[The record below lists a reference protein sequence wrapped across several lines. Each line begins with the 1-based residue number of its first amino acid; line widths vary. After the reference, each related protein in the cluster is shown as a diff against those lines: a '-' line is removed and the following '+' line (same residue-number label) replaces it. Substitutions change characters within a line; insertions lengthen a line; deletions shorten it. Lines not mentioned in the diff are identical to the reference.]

1 LISPFFALLVEEAV
15 GPALDLVLT
24 IVVVLVVVVAAQAA
38 WPVGTTLPL

>member
-1 LISPFFALLVEEAV
+1 LVEEAV

-24 IVVVLVVVVAAQAA
+24 IVVVLVVEAAAQAA